1 MWLLALL
8 GVFLL
13 CASSVGAADFTCSA
27 GDVPCLVGAIGKAN
41 SQRTSRHTI
50 TLPAGTWTLTQ
61 LDTTDTEG
69 ATGLPTI
76 TSRVTIAGQGAG
88 QTIIERA
95 DDAPLFRLFQVA
107 PEGALT
113 LQDLTLQGGEV
124 DIDFLERGG
133 GIRNLGSLIIQDS
146 VLTEHKAWVG
156 GAIENRGTLLLQR
169 SALTDN
175 FADFVG
181 AGLALIGPA
190 RIERSVLLD
199 NIAEGEAGIAFDP
212 GAGTILVR
220 RSLISG
226 NMATLSSGGGGGGV
240 GTLILEDTA
249 LVDNSSGLH
258 GGGLALDNGSLT
270 LLGSVV
276 AGNVAEVSG
285 GGLLISRGELRLDR
299 TSVVGNRTLFGAGG
313 GIANQDG
320 AVLVERSALL
330 GNLAG
335 QGQGPDCTGRITV
348 RAQTLL
354 GDRAGCTVEG
364 EPSDGAPLAQR

>member
-1 MWLLALL
+1 MWLLILL
-8 GVFLL
+8 IIVLFRPPWVMAAEFY
-13 CASSVGAADFTCSA
+13 CAA
-27 GDVPCLVGAIGKAN
+27 GDVPCLVGALGKAN
-41 SQRTSRHTI
+41 SQRFQRADI
-50 TLPAGTWTLTQ
+50 YLPAGTWTLTQ
-61 LDTTDTEG
+61 PDSTDTEG

-76 TSRVTIAGQGAG
+76 TSRVTIAGAGAG

-95 DDAPLFRLFQVA
+95 EDAPLFRLFQVA
-107 PEGALT
+107 PEGVLT
-113 LQDLTLQGGEV
+113 LEGLTLQGGEV

-133 GIRNLGSLIIQDS
+133 GIRNLGSLTIQDS

-156 GAIENRGTLLLQR
+156 GAIENRGSLLLQR

-220 RSLISG
+220 RSLLSG

-276 AGNVAEVSG
+276 AGNVAEISG
-285 GGLLISRGELRLDR
+285 GGLLISRGQLRLDR

-335 QGQGPDCTGRITV
+335 QGQGPDCTGRITI

-364 EPSDGAPLAQR
+364 EPSDGAPLAAR

>member
-1 MWLLALL
+1 M
-8 GVFLL
+8 
-13 CASSVGAADFTCSA
+13 
-27 GDVPCLVGAIGKAN
+27 
-41 SQRTSRHTI
+41 
-50 TLPAGTWTLTQ
+50 
-61 LDTTDTEG
+61 
-69 ATGLPTI
+69 
-76 TSRVTIAGQGAG
+76 
-88 QTIIERA
+88 
-95 DDAPLFRLFQVA
+95 
-107 PEGALT
+107 
-113 LQDLTLQGGEV
+113 
-124 DIDFLERGG
+124 
-133 GIRNLGSLIIQDS
+133 
-146 VLTEHKAWVG
+146 
-156 GAIENRGTLLLQR
+156 
-169 SALTDN
+169 
-175 FADFVG
+175 G

-240 GTLILEDTA
+240 GTLVLEDTA

-285 GGLLISRGELRLDR
+285 GGLLISRGQLRLDR

-335 QGQGPDCTGRITV
+335 QGQGPDCTGRITI

-354 GDRAGCTVEG
+354 GDRAGCTVDG
-364 EPSDGAPLAQR
+364 EPSAGAPLAQR